1 MDLASSLGPTD
12 YSELV
17 HVMQK
22 VKSYPADIPLLAVI
36 CQSLIQVEEGGPE
49 EGGPEGGPVGGRPE
63 PEPEPEGGPP
73 PNVRVEVVEPNWTQ
87 VYSMAVNGDA
97 QSL

>member
-22 VKSYPADIPLLAVI
+22 VKSYPEDIPLLAVTV
-36 CQSLIQVEEGGPE
+36 QSALELG
-49 EGGPEGGPVGGRPE
+49 
-63 PEPEPEGGPP
+63 
-73 PNVRVEVVEPNWTQ
+73 
-87 VYSMAVNGDA
+87 
-97 QSL
+97 